1 MGADLTTITISS
13 MILSLAIIYVMF
25 KILDINFFNY
35 SVEKMI
41 LGYGLMIIYLT
52 LSYNST
58 MLFLRYLSFI
68 FVLTI
73 IFFLILNNNTKEI
86 FVASF
91 LTFIL
96 IIISEFIFAVL
107 VLNLLHME
115 VETFFGMIISN
126 FSIGIIMVVLTSIKP
141 ILKLFH
147 IISNKL
153 VSSNRYY
160 VISIIIAVALSA
172 SIIVYINYFDISA
185 ALRFVLSIIAIMVYT
200 FITTKLF
207 IEKNQNDKMQYQYE
221 LALNNLKEY
230 ERILDIQKVSNHE
243 NKNQLLV
250 IKSMISKQN
259 KKAIEYIDSVLLD
272 KKEDDEDFL
281 YKTNTIPSGGLRGL
295 IYYKLLLMKE
305 KNINIDLS
313 IPLNIRK
320 INLEKF
326 GVNFNRDLCK
336 ILGVILDNSIQAVSE
351 LNEKNIEI
359 NFIFNDEKLIISVSN
374 NYEGSIDLSMVDK
387 MKYTT
392 KGSGHGYGLT
402 LLNQLVD
409 KNDLITNERYICG
422 KSFVQKIIITIKN
435 SD

>member
-73 IFFLILNNNTKEI
+73 IFFLILKNNTKEI
-86 FVASF
+86 FIASF

-153 VSSNRYY
+153 VSSSRYY

-200 FITTKLF
+200 FITTTLF

-259 KKAIEYIDSVLLD
+259 KKAIEYIDSVLLE

>member
-1 MGADLTTITISS
+1 MGVDLTTITISS

-73 IFFLILNNNTKEI
+73 IFFLILKNNTKEI

-96 IIISEFIFAVL
+96 IIISEFIFTAIIIGIL
-107 VLNLLHME
+107 KLKI
-115 VETFFGMIISN
+115 ETFFGMIISN

-153 VSSNRYY
+153 VSSSRYY

-185 ALRFVLSIIAIMVYT
+185 ALRFVLSIIAVMVYT
-200 FITTKLF
+200 FITTTLF
-207 IEKNQNDKMQYQYE
+207 IEKNQNDKMQYEYE
-221 LALNNLKEY
+221 SALNNLKEY

-250 IKSMISKQN
+250 IKSMISKRN
-259 KKAIEYIDSVLLD
+259 KKAIEYIDSVLLE

-305 KNINIDLS
+305 KDINIDLS

-320 INLEKF
+320 VDLEKF

-336 ILGVILDNSIQAVSE
+336 ILGVILDNAIQAVSE

-402 LLNQLVD
+402 LLKQLVD

>member
-73 IFFLILNNNTKEI
+73 IFFLILKNNTKEI

-200 FITTKLF
+200 FITTTLF

>member
-73 IFFLILNNNTKEI
+73 IFFLILKNNTKEI

>member
-35 SVEKMI
+35 SVEKII

-73 IFFLILNNNTKEI
+73 IFFLILKNNTKEI
-86 FVASF
+86 FIASF

-153 VSSNRYY
+153 VSSSRYY

-200 FITTKLF
+200 FITTTLF

-259 KKAIEYIDSVLLD
+259 KKAIEYIDSVLLE

>member
-35 SVEKMI
+35 SVEKII

-73 IFFLILNNNTKEI
+73 IFFLILKNNTKEI
-86 FVASF
+86 FIASF
-91 LTFIL
+91 LTIIL

-153 VSSNRYY
+153 VSSSRYY

-200 FITTKLF
+200 FITTTLF

-259 KKAIEYIDSVLLD
+259 KKAIEYIDSVLLE